1 MKAFLST
8 LCALVCTGIASANVT
23 VSGTGKVTYVPNVGY
38 VSAGVS
44 TEAKTAAEAWEKNRL
59 AVNKMFEA
67 LKQLGIDEKDLKTA
81 GLNLSPKYV
90 RKQYEEPV
98 LVGYVATY
106 DLSVTVRK
114 LNDIGKVLD
123 GLVQSGANRRMG
135 IRFGH
140 TDLDKLLDE
149 ARAKAAAE
157 ARKKADI
164 YVTAAGAKLGRVL
177 NIADTQPWQP
187 RTYHLDMAPAMMQK
201 ELESLKIAAG
211 EQEMNVNVTVTFAI
225 S

>member
-1 MKAFLST
+1 MKALFST
-8 LCALVCTGIASANVT
+8 LCALVFTGVASANVT
-23 VSGTGKVTYVPNVGY
+23 VSGNGKVTYVPNVGY

-44 TEAKTAAEAWEKNRL
+44 TEAKTAAEAWEKNRQ

-67 LKQLGIDEKDLKTA
+67 LKQLGIAEKDLKTA

-90 RKQYEEPV
+90 HTSGEAV

-114 LNDIGKVLD
+114 LNEVGKVLD
-123 GLVQSGANRRMG
+123 ALVQSGANRRMG

-164 YVTAAGAKLGRVL
+164 YVTAAGAKLGRVV

-187 RTYHLDMAPAMMQK
+187 RTYHLEADQLTAAKM
-201 ELESLKIAAG
+201 ENIKIAAG
-211 EQEMNVNVTVTFAI
+211 EQEMSVNVTVTFAI